1 MNPQIHSAD
10 WVTAR
15 VLLELALVTAACV
28 VARWLLRKR
37 NQPPVIAEILA
48 GLALGPCV
56 LGYLPGDLPRTLFPV
71 ETRPFLMILANVGLV
86 LFMFVV
92 GFEIDVPALR
102 GLRGSAT
109 SVAAASVLVPLAVG
123 MALTWWIRPV
133 PASTSGPAATQLVQ
147 ALFIGVA
154 FSATAFPVLARIL
167 NDTGLKRLHIR
178 GLALSA
184 AAAGDVVSWT
194 LLAAVV
200 AMTRRAGGASTVI
213 LLLEFVGLLL
223 ALRYVARPVVIAV
236 LSRNRIDQAGSALAM
251 SLLLVGIFLSSCAT
265 AAMHLH
271 PIFGAFAFGFA
282 CPRDVVCGKAPEV
295 VEKLADAS
303 KILMPVF
310 FVLTGLSMSV
320 RDFGAHDALVTVLV
334 IISASAAKILS
345 VYATA
350 RACRLSSQDSWGLGL
365 LMNTRGLTEL
375 VILDVGRTAGV
386 LSNRMFTVLAV
397 MAIGTTLITGPV
409 MEKIYFS
416 DTNRSAWSK
425 RWRGK
430 RGQVKSTSPVVE
442 RLSDTSAG
450 LGNRYVGAWPFGS
463 ATPDSSHHLDG
474 ESVDSQPRA

>member
-1 MNPQIHSAD
+1 MHPPVHSAD
-10 WVTAR
+10 WMSAH

-28 VARWLLRKR
+28 LARWLLRNR

-56 LGYLPGDLPRTLFPV
+56 LGYLPGDLPRALFPV
-71 ETRPFLMILANVGLV
+71 DTRPFLMILAQVGLV

-92 GFEIDVPALR
+92 GFEIDLPALGR
-102 GLRGSAT
+102 LRGSAT
-109 SVAAASVLVPLAVG
+109 SVAAASVLVPLGVG
-123 MALTWWIRPV
+123 MAVTWWIRPAA
-133 PASTSGPAATQLVQ
+133 ASASGPASTQLVQ

-167 NDTGLKRLHIR
+167 DDTALKRLPIR

-194 LLAAVV
+194 MLAAVV
-200 AMTRRAGGASTVI
+200 AVTRQAGSASTVI
-213 LLLEFVGLLL
+213 LLAQFGALLL

-236 LSRNRIDQAGSALAM
+236 LGRSNDDQPGLALTM
-251 SLLLVGIFLSSCAT
+251 SVILVGIFLSSCAT

-282 CPRDVVCGKAPEV
+282 CPRDVVCAKAA

-320 RDFGAHDALVTVLV
+320 RNFGAHDVLVTVLV
-334 IISASAAKILS
+334 LISASAAKILS
-345 VYATA
+345 VYAAA
-350 RACRLSSQDSWGLGL
+350 RACRVSSQDSWGLGL

-386 LSNRMFTVLAV
+386 LSARMFTILAV

-409 MEKIYFS
+409 MEKLYFGGG
-416 DTNRSAWSK
+416 TGRFG
-425 RWRGK
+425 WRGK
-430 RGQVKSTSPVVE
+430 WRGRRGQVQNASPVIE
-442 RLSDTSAG
+442 HLSEESNAH
-450 LGNRYVGAWPFGS
+450 LGNRYVDAWPAGY
-463 ATPDSSHHLDG
+463 ATPNNSHHLDG
-474 ESVDSQPRA
+474 ESADSKP